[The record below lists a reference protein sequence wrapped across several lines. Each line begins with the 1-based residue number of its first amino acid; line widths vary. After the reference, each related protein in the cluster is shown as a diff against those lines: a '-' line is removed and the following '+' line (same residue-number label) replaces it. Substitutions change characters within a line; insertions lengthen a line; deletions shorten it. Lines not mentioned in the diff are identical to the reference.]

1 VELDCTPFG
10 SKTKNGAEAFLA
22 AAVKIIKAGN
32 PDQSAVIELMLAGSL
47 NLNRIALDLTKAA
60 LEIAEQAG
68 AFAVSLDTTRL
79 NIGTAVA
86 GGLAGADLLPRD
98 ELERRAILKLVDE
111 DPLWGLLDER
121 LAFADLFYEM
131 KELVRDGQ
139 TGETIAARIGTSPLI
154 EKVCVASAAAA
165 LVVPPPISGESPVAK
180 EEVP

>member
-1 VELDCTPFG
+1 
-10 SKTKNGAEAFLA
+10 
-22 AAVKIIKAGN
+22 
-32 PDQSAVIELMLAGSL
+32 
-47 NLNRIALDLTKAA
+47 
-60 LEIAEQAG
+60 
-68 AFAVSLDTTRL
+68 
-79 NIGTAVA
+79 
-86 GGLAGADLLPRD
+86 LAGADLLPRD